1 MGNTTDVPY
10 KFVNAGTHCNNKK
23 KERERASN
31 ALGETNNLPRIQ
43 LPGNTKQE
51 LRIDRR
57 HKCQKSQKGSIPER
71 MSPES
76 KDPDFN
82 TR

>member
-1 MGNTTDVPY
+1 MPEHIVTV
-10 KFVNAGTHCNNKK
+10 K
-23 KERERASN
+23 KERERARN
-31 ALGETNNLPRIQ
+31 ALGETNNLARIQ

-51 LRIDRR
+51 LRTDMQ
-57 HKCQKSQKGSIPER
+57 HKCQKSQQRSIPEH
-71 MSPES
+71 MSLES